1 MSGGRDAETRSA
13 LSPRPLTSLV
23 GSLRVA
29 LCAVTPTCLLCS
41 RSRSRSARS
50 AAKKA
55 RETWMLDAKE
65 DNPKHA
71 EEEADEYVDEDE
83 DSQ

>member
-1 MSGGRDAETRSA
+1 MKRKAPDDVGGSSGDGGAAGSAE
-13 LSPRPLTSLV
+13 LPL
-23 GSLRVA
+23 G
-29 LCAVTPTCLLCS
+29 P
-41 RSRSRSARS
+41 RS